1 MSQIRNMNNI
11 QYFWWL
17 TKQGWGHLWLYPRY
31 RPCYINYVLFI
42 ANFAAAIAQRAY
54 TDAGSLQVFALL
66 AIPIFV
72 LVVGTLGSWEQY
84 GKKKLL
90 PNPKLDGNWHQQV
103 IYDKESE
110 PGSDLI
116 TKKVK
121 KLYQAIVRQF
131 DPFVR
136 SIPENLLNAALL
148 VHITALI
155 YLFYALP
162 NFPYFVIA
170 MWGFTTWHLLWAL
183 YISTMSISD
192 NWV

>member
-84 GKKKLL
+84 GKKNSFPTPNWMVIGINKLYTTKNL
-90 PNPKLDGNWHQQV
+90 NQG
-103 IYDKESE
+103 
-110 PGSDLI
+110 LI
-116 TKKVK
+116 LLLK
-121 KLYQAIVRQF
+121 KLKNCIRLLFANLILLF
-131 DPFVR
+131 DPF
-136 SIPENLLNAALL
+136 PK
-148 VHITALI
+148 I
-155 YLFYALP
+155 Y
-162 NFPYFVIA
+162 
-170 MWGFTTWHLLWAL
+170 
-183 YISTMSISD
+183 
-192 NWV
+192 

>member
-1 MSQIRNMNNI
+1 MNQIRNMSDI

-17 TKQGWGHLWLYPRY
+17 TKQGWEGLWLYPQY
-31 RPCYINYVLFI
+31 VPCYINYALFI
-42 ANFAAAIAQRAY
+42 ATLTAAIAQRAY
-54 TDAGSLQVFALL
+54 TDTDSLQVFALL

-84 GKKKLL
+84 GKKKFI
-90 PNPKLDGNWHQQV
+90 PNPELDGTWHQQI
-103 IYDKESE
+103 IYDKEPE
-110 PGSDLI
+110 PDLI

-148 VHITALI
+148 VHIAALI
-155 YLFYALP
+155 YLLYALP
-162 NFPYFVIA
+162 NYTYFIIA

-183 YISTMSISD
+183 YASTISITG
-192 NWV
+192 NWP

>member
-1 MSQIRNMNNI
+1 M
-11 QYFWWL
+11 
-17 TKQGWGHLWLYPRY
+17 
-31 RPCYINYVLFI
+31 
-42 ANFAAAIAQRAY
+42 
-54 TDAGSLQVFALL
+54 
-66 AIPIFV
+66 